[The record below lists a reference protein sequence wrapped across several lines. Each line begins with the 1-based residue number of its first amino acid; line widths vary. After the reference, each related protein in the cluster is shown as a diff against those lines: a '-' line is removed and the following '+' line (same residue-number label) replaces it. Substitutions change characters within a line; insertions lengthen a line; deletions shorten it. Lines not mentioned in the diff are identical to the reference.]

1 VDEWNAN
8 GYLICRSELTTPGSY
23 KVSYLV
29 SGEAGRSKPSDD
41 VTYVDASETIYQYQA
56 HAGKITPHH
65 ITPYHTTPYT
75 TPYHIILNHKSSCY
89 LDVVSVSPKTGSVAG
104 GTVLTITGRFF
115 AMEKKFVKVTVG
127 GKNSNI

>member
-56 HAGKITPHH
+56 HAGKITPNHTIPYHTIPYH
-65 ITPYHTTPYT
+65 ITPHHSIP
-75 TPYHIILNHKSSCY
+75 HHS
-89 LDVVSVSPKTGSVAG
+89 
-104 GTVLTITGRFF
+104 
-115 AMEKKFVKVTVG
+115 
-127 GKNSNI
+127 